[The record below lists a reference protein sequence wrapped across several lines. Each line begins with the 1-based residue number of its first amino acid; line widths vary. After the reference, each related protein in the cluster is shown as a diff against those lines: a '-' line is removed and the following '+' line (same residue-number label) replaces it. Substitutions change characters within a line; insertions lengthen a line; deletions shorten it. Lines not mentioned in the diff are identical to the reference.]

1 MISGKRIDHLAQ
13 LPRIAKRGEMIEK
26 RWPNHVEASIIEA
39 SHESDILILGNR
51 IPLQAI
57 ALLRCQ
63 TV

>member
-1 MISGKRIDHLAQ
+1 
-13 LPRIAKRGEMIEK
+13 MIEK

-57 ALLRCQ
+57 ALRFVLDISFGWTYFQ
-63 TV
+63 PDV